1 MNRRDFIKTGA
12 VAAVAAAA
20 QGVQAEGSPRV
31 IRAAVVGC
39 GGRGTGGGY
48 KQLNEQDFYRQGA
61 LGNLLNAAKI
71 LRDQGVAVEVKPVA
85 FADYFLEKAQGAAK
99 KFGVDEKFAFGGA
112 NGYKKI
118 MEMKDV
124 DVVILTTPLNFRPRH
139 TMAAIQA
146 GKHVF
151 AEKGVAVDA
160 PGVRLMIEASKLA
173 EQKHLTIVCGT
184 QRRHQKEYRMVK
196 KALDEGRLGTIL
208 GGEVYWNGAVPWVRP
223 RTPEQS
229 NKDYLCN
236 NWLNFAELS
245 GDHICE
251 QHVHNID
258 VANWFLGR
266 YPKSVVAFG
275 ARSRR
280 VSGNQYDCFSGDFDY
295 GDGVHIHSMCR
306 QVDGCTSNV
315 SELFRTEKA
324 ILTGRS
330 AKMADGTRVELNGDF
345 PGESPYV
352 VEHMDML
359 DDPHL
364 RLHGS
369 ARDDERHHQ
378 EREVPRV
385 QLRLHAHARG
395 LREGRRRA
403 DARVRRQRVGAP
415 RQAVARPVEGHTVL
429 RQGYAGRSARL
440 QGVAIESEMAAR
452 RAVVHAAMPPKV
464 PDAMN
469 VGDLNP
475 QLVGCGYFVILV
487 RAARRLGR

>member
-20 QGVQAEGSPRV
+20 QGAAAQGAAREIKV
-31 IRAAVVGC
+31 AVVGC

-48 KQLNEQDFYRQGA
+48 KQLNAQDFYRQGA
-61 LGNLLNAAKI
+61 LGNLLNAAEI
-71 LRDQGVAVEVKPVA
+71 LRGQGVNVTVKPVA
-85 FADYFLEKAQGAAK
+85 FADYFLDKAQGAAK

-184 QRRHQKEYRMVK
+184 QRRHQRDYRLVK
-196 KALDEGRLGTIL
+196 KALDEGKLGTIL
-208 GGEVYWNGAVPWVRP
+208 GGEVYWNSRVPWVRARQP
-223 RTPEQS
+223 GQT

-236 NWLNFAELS
+236 NWLNFTELS

-266 YPKSVVAFG
+266 YPKTVVAFG

-280 VSGNQYDCFSGDFDY
+280 VSGNQFDCFSGDFDY

-306 QVDGCTSNV
+306 QVESCANNV
-315 SELFRTEKA
+315 SELFRTDKA
-324 ILTGRS
+324 IVTGRS
-330 AKMADGTRVELNGDF
+330 AKMADGTRVELTGDF
-345 PGESPYV
+345 PGENPYV

-359 DDPHL
+359 RSILGCGPYYNEGEACAISTACGVMV
-364 RLHGS
+364 RIS
-369 ARDDERHHQ
+369 AYTGQMVALNQLLTNEKSPWYNFACTPTPEDFEKDGDVPMPECGDNEWALPGKPWRDLPKDLPTCDKATQ
-378 EREVPRV
+378 
-385 QLRLHAHARG
+385 
-395 LREGRRRA
+395 
-403 DARVRRQRVGAP
+403 GAP
-415 RQAVARPVEGHTVL
+415 L
-429 RQGYAGRSARL
+429 GY
-440 QGVAIESEMAAR
+440 
-452 RAVVHAAMPPKV
+452 KV
-464 PDAMN
+464 
-469 VGDLNP
+469 
-475 QLVGCGYFVILV
+475 
-487 RAARRLGR
+487 